1 MLRLLA
7 AVIFTAV
14 GGIIGGAMAERLR
27 TSRQRCDCIS
37 ALIRRLNFLIAFRSD
52 DVYSVCRQ
60 LKSDTELGL
69 LKFVEH
75 LPTEF
80 SPEIDFRECWISA
93 VESQP
98 DLEKDESEILL
109 RIGGILGKSDVQGQ
123 QTGLNELQKELDRM
137 TEVRVAELAK
147 KGRLYRSAGLLMG
160 AMAGILVI

>member
-14 GGIIGGAMAERLR
+14 GGMIGGAMSEKLR
-27 TSRQRCDCIS
+27 MSRRRCGCIS
-37 ALIRRLNFLIAFRSD
+37 ALIRRLNFLIGFRSD

-60 LKSDTELGL
+60 LKSDPELGL
-69 LKFVEH
+69 LKFVEC

-80 SPEIDFRECWISA
+80 SPDVDFRYCWRSA

-98 DLEKDESEILL
+98 DLEKDEVGILL

-123 QTGLNELQKELDRM
+123 RTGLDELQRELDRM
-137 TEVRVAELAK
+137 TEVRAAELAK